1 MSKSFPTPVS
11 FRLVLVLAA
20 ALIGTAALWG
30 CGVRQL
36 MRGEI
41 KPPHVDLQGLTLTLP
56 HAGVWQVSCT
66 LKLKNPNPE
75 TLRVLGYDYELWLEG
90 KSVARGASQEEVLL
104 PALGETVVEVPI
116 LINLSALMK
125 IAPSLLTPQ
134 KKIRYRIAGGL
145 RLASLL
151 GGLRVPFH
159 FQGEVTPEQ
168 GLDLLKSHRR

>member
-1 MSKSFPTPVS
+1 MSKSCRLPVS
-11 FRLVLVLAA
+11 LSLVLALLA
-20 ALIGTAALWG
+20 ALAGAAALAG

-56 HAGVWQVSCT
+56 HAGVWQVFCL

-90 KSVARGASQEEVLL
+90 KSVAQGSSQEEVLL

-116 LINLSALMK
+116 LINLSALVK
-125 IAPSLLTPQ
+125 IAPALLSRQ
-134 KKIRYRIAGGL
+134 KKIPYHFAGGL

-159 FQGEVTPEQ
+159 FQGEVSPEQ
-168 GLDLLKSHRR
+168 GLDLLKSRRR